1 MKQSAS
7 NQSVQQRGAV
17 SLIVVIFTALLVTV
31 ITIGFVS
38 LMVRSQQQAT
48 QSDLSQS
55 AYDSALIGLEDAKR
69 VLLLDKKCKE
79 NGSSSAICLRI
90 RSILE
95 ADPSTQTCSDVKRM
109 LTNAEGETLVGE
121 NVGEQ
126 KLLQAYSCAKISPN
140 TVDYRAQNLGSA
152 KSHIIP
158 LAVAPGASFDSIEI
172 MWFTQQDATATDV
185 DGEYVDTDLSW
196 PSPGN
201 NDTPLPIPD
210 GDTWKS
216 QMPPILRTQL
226 MQVAKPFTLS
236 QFDAAGGLG
245 DTNSSTLFLYPHQN
259 VTAVAG
265 FSDDSSLSTK
275 EPKLV
280 KCGSTDFEKGDYAC
294 RVTLTVPNP
303 AGWNPNDPNNRRT
316 AFLRLSALYNTTRY
330 RIVLKSGGTTVP
342 FYGVQPEVDVTGR
355 ANDVYRRI
363 KARVQLDAEYPYPES
378 AVDLNGN
385 LCKDFTVTGDAST
398 YDAVNR
404 VERCNPRGSS
414 D

>member
-79 NGSSSAICLRI
+79 TNDTASPVLCPRI
-90 RSILE
+90 RVILE
-95 ADPSTQTCSDVKRM
+95 ADPSTQTCSDVKKM
-109 LTNAEGETLVGE
+109 LTNTEGETLVGE

-158 LAVAPGASFDSIEI
+158 LTVAPGASFDSIEI
-172 MWFTQQDATATDV
+172 MWFTQQDAAATDV

-245 DTNSSTLFLYPHQN
+245 DTNSSTLFLYPHRDL
-259 VTAVAG
+259 TEEIG
-265 FSDDSSLSTK
+265 FNSDPSPGTK
-275 EPKLV
+275 APRLV
-280 KCGSTDFEKGDYAC
+280 KCDETRFEEGDYAC
-294 RVTLTVPNP
+294 KVTLAVPNP
-303 AGWNPNDPNNRRT
+303 VTGSASNRT

-385 LCKDFTVTGDAST
+385 LCKDFTVTGDANT
-398 YDAVNR
+398 YDDVNR

>member
-79 NGSSSAICLRI
+79 TGDDSTICTRI
-90 RSILE
+90 RGILE
-95 ADPSTQTCSDVKRM
+95 ADPSTHTCSDVKKM
-109 LTNAEGETLVGE
+109 LTGPEAEGETLVGE
-121 NVGEQ
+121 GEGEQ

-140 TVDYRAQNLGSA
+140 TVDYRQQGLDSA
-152 KSHIIP
+152 ESHIIP
-158 LAVAPGASFDSIEI
+158 LTVEPLASFDTIEI
-172 MWFTQQDATATDV
+172 MWFTQKDALSASANLALPSAL
-185 DGEYVDTDLSW
+185 GE
-196 PSPGN
+196 
-201 NDTPLPIPD
+201 TPLPVPD
-210 GDTWKS
+210 GDKWTM
-216 QMPPILRTQL
+216 QMPPIVRAQF
-226 MQVAKPFTLS
+226 MQVAKTFTLS
-236 QFDAAGGLG
+236 QFNDAGGPG
-245 DTNSSTLFLYPHQN
+245 ESNSSTVFLYPSSITIEEN
-259 VTAVAG
+259 S
-265 FSDDSSLSTK
+265 FDFDSSLPESSK
-275 EPKLV
+275 KPMEASCKNARFR
-280 KCGSTDFEKGDYAC
+280 GSDYAC
-294 RVTLTVPNP
+294 KMILAVPNP
-303 AGWNPNDPNNRRT
+303 KNGGPDDLENRP
-316 AFLRLSALYNTTRY
+316 AFLRLSALYNKTSY
-330 RIVLKSGGTTVP
+330 RIVLRKGGSTGAIVP

-363 KARVQLDAEYPYPES
+363 KARVQLDAKYPYPES

-398 YDAVNR
+398 YDDVNR